1 MIVDKTDSKQCLDF
15 SITIGS
21 NRVIFMIDEKTEVV
35 SIERKYVVAN
45 DEFFN
50 FKNIYSQAISRAYE
64 KYFNEEWGID
74 IDLNDIILSQYFDW
88 PELDSDY
95 YYMISTKLHKIT
107 ATNHLLV
114 EVAEGALPSM
124 ILKFY
129 ENCKEEGVLTRR
141 EKGLANN
148 QINLH
153 LAELEDRVEIANIM
167 LKNVPGNFAFVL
179 SLFYLVSEE

>member
-1 MIVDKTDSKQCLDF
+1 
-15 SITIGS
+15 
-21 NRVIFMIDEKTEVV
+21 
-35 SIERKYVVAN
+35 
-45 DEFFN
+45 
-50 FKNIYSQAISRAYE
+50 
-64 KYFNEEWGID
+64 
-74 IDLNDIILSQYFDW
+74 
-88 PELDSDY
+88 
-95 YYMISTKLHKIT
+95 MISTKLHKIT

-153 LAELEDRVEIANIM
+153 LTELEDRVEIANIM